1 MEKKRIIKLR
11 TNQGLAKRIDFP
23 NNYDELIEKTK
34 SFLPIDD
41 NSNRYQFIDEK
52 VDREIRH
59 QEDFELMSKS
69 YENEKTI
76 KILVNIIKKEELEE
90 IPLSHVFSQNK
101 LNEESINISI
111 TPNLENN
118 EKIEDEPEDK
128 IKKDIQE
135 LVRSKMKD
143 LENNII
149 QDIYKSI
156 KTQLN
161 INEERINTVNLN
173 QKEIIHKDI
182 FCNNCSM
189 ENIKG
194 IRYKCAQ
201 CPNFNLCDNCEKY
214 CQHDNNHIFIKIRKP
229 LKEESELI
237 NKINQ
242 DLKYKNNEYNYT
254 VNLKDIKINIDNKN
268 NDTLVQQITLKNNG
282 NEPWKAG
289 AVFKCLP
296 DSQIKGNDSKIE
308 CKVNKDATVNIELIF
323 DNNKD
328 KLIPS
333 INEYYV
339 YYQMFNSNNE
349 AFGNI
354 TKFRVIFQN

>member
-76 KILVNIIKKEELEE
+76 KILVNIIKKEEELLMDE
-90 IPLSHVFSQNK
+90 IPLSQVFSQDK
-101 LNEESINISI
+101 LNEETINISI
-111 TPNLENN
+111 NFEKN
-118 EKIEDEPEDK
+118 EKNEDEPEDK
-128 IKKDIQE
+128 IKKDIKE
-135 LVRSKMKD
+135 LVRSKMQN

-149 QDIYKSI
+149 EDIYKTI

-161 INEERINTVNLN
+161 INEEKNIN
-173 QKEIIHKDI
+173 QKDIIHKDI
-182 FCNNCSM
+182 FCNNCGM

-214 CQHDNNHIFIKIRKP
+214 CQHDINHIFIKIRKP
-229 LKEESELI
+229 LKEESELLF
-237 NKINQ
+237 KINQ
-242 DLKYKNNEYNYT
+242 DLKYKNNEYNYS
-254 VNLKDIKINIDNKN
+254 VNIKDIKFNIDKKN
-268 NDTLVQQITLKNNG
+268 NDTLVQQITLKNIG
-282 NEPWKAG
+282 NEAWKSG
-289 AVFKCLP
+289 TVFKCLP

-308 CKVNKDATVNIELIF
+308 CKVNKDATVNIEIIF
-323 DNNKD
+323 DNAKD
-328 KLIPS
+328 NLIMTK
-333 INEYYV
+333 NEYFV

-354 TKFRVIFQN
+354 TKFRVIFQD